1 MAEMQYRQAVWWGRF
16 DFELGS
22 SRQWDMAGLELA
34 IARQTQE
41 WHLWSRRATAQ
52 SEENDDWQQRDAN
65 VLAEN
70 AEARFTRYVF
80 RQTAPQLEL
89 LPRMADRSIVVRP
102 ISPLFVPANQ
112 ETTFLVSTPLW
123 VAGYA
128 EGVVAPLFD
137 LPVIVPRDTWFGP
150 TPVRGELCY
159 STKITGRTT
168 LAQVPPRPFRA
179 VTPVHVRNH
188 GNESL
193 PIERIN
199 IPAPFLP
206 VYAAESGRLWTPA
219 LTVTRDAHSP
229 SLHVHIDK
237 GIATEAGHVIQLTP
251 ARRGE
256 DEHALIR
263 VFDNF
268 FD

>member
-1 MAEMQYRQAVWWGRF
+1 MSDMQYRQPVWWGEF
-16 DFELGS
+16 DFEAGS
-22 SRQWDMAGLELA
+22 SRQWELAGLELA
-34 IARQTQE
+34 ITRHSQE
-41 WHLWSRRATAQ
+41 WHFWTQRTAMQ
-52 SEENDDWQQRDAN
+52 SEDNHEWQLRDAN
-65 VLAEN
+65 ALVETQ
-70 AEARFTRYVF
+70 ARFTRFVF
-80 RQTAPQLEL
+80 RQTASHLSL
-89 LPRMADRSIVVRP
+89 LPRMADRSIVIRP
-102 ISPLFVPANQ
+102 ITPLFVPGGQ
-112 ETTFLVSTPLW
+112 ETVFFVSTPLW
-123 VAGYA
+123 IAGYA
-128 EGVVAPLFD
+128 EGVIAPLFD
-137 LPVIVPRDTWFGP
+137 IPVIEPRETWFGP
-150 TPVRGELCY
+150 TPARGELCY
-159 STKITGRTT
+159 ATKVTGRTT
-168 LAQVPPRPFRA
+168 LAQVAPRPFRA

-188 GNESL
+188 GSSSL

-229 SLHVHIDK
+229 RLHIHIDK
-237 GIATEAGHVIQLTP
+237 GITTEAGHVTQLTP